1 MNIDLIFPVLPPTLD
16 GIGDHTVHLAQ
27 SLRERGCTVRVL
39 TAQRTWSSLSGV
51 SVYRAFDL
59 DRRRGILDLVNF
71 YKANPTPDWLLIQF
85 EQFSYGRWGL
95 NPFLP
100 LAVRRIQRMATDLRV
115 AIMFHEDFMPASS
128 LKTAI
133 MSSWQRVQF
142 RMLGSLADVA
152 FFSTEAWA
160 DEYANWF
167 SRTSVHHLPVG
178 SNIPV
183 VSADRMEERVR
194 LGIDPNKIVI
204 GLFGSA
210 HPSRL
215 LTHVGA
221 AVQHCLQQSLD
232 VQLLYIGA
240 DGKQVRHV
248 VGLDTPML
256 DAGPLPADEVSRC
269 FTAMDLYLAP
279 FVTGV
284 STRRGSF
291 LAGLQHGIAT
301 VTTQGEQ
308 TGQLLNSEHQ
318 HAFLAPSRSDEA
330 SFTRCVRRLVQDAE
344 IRKELGHRGK
354 CFYDQYFSWE
364 RLATGLSDALMSH
377 RSAEDTRSA

>member
-1 MNIDLIFPVLPPTLD
+1 MIDLVFPVLPPTLD
-16 GIGDHTVHLAQ
+16 GIGDHTAHLARA
-27 SLRERGCTVRVL
+27 LDDRGVSVRIL
-39 TAQRTWSSLSGV
+39 TAQPSWSAPRNITV
-51 SVYRAFDL
+51 RQAF
-59 DRRRGILDLVNF
+59 RRGPRWGVLDLVEF
-71 YKANPTPDWLLIQF
+71 YRTRSVPDWFLIQF

-100 LAVRRIQRMATDLRV
+100 LAVRRIQRLAADLRV

-142 RMLGSLADVA
+142 RVLGSLADVA
-152 FFSTEAWA
+152 LFSTEAWA
-160 DEYANWF
+160 DKYANWF

-183 VSADRMEERVR
+183 VNADRMEERAR
-194 LGIDPNKIVI
+194 LGIDPNTIVI

-221 AVQHCLQQSLD
+221 AVQHCLQRSLD
-232 VQLLYIGA
+232 VRLLYIGA
-240 DGKQVRHV
+240 DGEQVRHV

-256 DAGPLPADEVSRC
+256 DAGPLPAAEVSRC
-269 FTAMDLYLAP
+269 FSAMDLYLAP
-279 FVTGV
+279 FATGV

-330 SFTRCVRRLVQDAE
+330 SFTHCVRRLVQDAE
-344 IRKELGHRGK
+344 MRKELGHNGK
-354 CFYDQYFSWE
+354 CFYEQYFSWE